1 MLTDLLK
8 KSIKAKKKFQ
18 VIDLK
23 KEILFRKPENKI
35 NPFDLITEIETNPY
49 YINVAVHLCLP

>member
-35 NPFDLITEIETNPY
+35 NPFDLIAEIETNPY
-49 YINVAVHLCLP
+49 YINVAVHLYLP